1 MESIKRKPHRIYML
15 MKNEIKVWRLDT
27 VAQTLVLASYNGHM
41 PCAIYW
47 GAPLPRDED
56 CETLARSLD
65 TPRPGNVADYDIE
78 LSICPEY
85 GRGYHGEVGLE
96 ATDKEGRPLLTHF
109 VVASVQETKSEIC
122 IELSDAKYGLKYTAN
137 FVADQRSGIIE
148 ASASL
153 ASTSPIFVQFLAAPV
168 MQVPAITKN
177 LIEYAGRWTQEF
189 GERLVPI
196 TRGVH
201 MRQSKR
207 GRTGHDHF
215 PAMLFPDQNCDWQ
228 AGEVRGIHFGYSG
241 SHKMLAERLID
252 GRIAVISGIGEPVAP
267 AAGETLSSG
276 TAYLGFSNEG
286 RNGLSHAY
294 QTHVRESI
302 VRFAPSSLPRPVHY
316 NCWEAVYFRH
326 DLGELKE
333 LATRAEALGAERFVL
348 DDGWFGKRDDDTTS
362 LGDWQIDT
370 RKFPDG
376 LTPLIDHVQSLGMSF
391 GLWFEPEMVNPNSDL
406 ARAHPEWIIA
416 PEGRTQQTSRNQMV
430 LDYSNPAVVDYLF
443 ERVDTLLSHYK
454 IDYIKWDMNRDLTLA
469 VDRDGFGLLRRQTD
483 AVYRLM
489 DRLYEKHPT
498 VEIESC
504 ASGGGRIDYGILQR
518 TQRVWLSDSNDAHER
533 WIMQNAALQFLPP
546 EILGSHV
553 GPRRCHTS
561 GRNLPMAFRAL
572 VAASAHMGFEM
583 DLRELDASEEA
594 QLKRWTAFYKQ
605 HRNLM
610 HSGRQYRLETPT
622 VETLAQM
629 TVSQDRSSFILFS
642 GSLETLR
649 DETVH
654 PLRLSGLD
662 TNKRYRLKLENTDQL
677 KDRATRKF
685 TSPLIG
691 QEGLVLSGAALMQSG
706 LVLPFCYPQ
715 TMWVVTATALN
726 EAN

>member
-1 MESIKRKPHRIYML
+1 MSVQ
-15 MKNEIKVWRLDT
+15 NELKSPEINAWRLDT
-27 VAQTLVLASYNGHM
+27 PAQTLIFASHGGRM
-41 PCAIYW
+41 PCALYW
-47 GAPLPRDED
+47 GAPLPLDED
-56 CETLARSLD
+56 IITLAQSLD

-96 ATDKEGRPLLTHF
+96 ASDKDGRPLLTHF
-109 VVASVQETKSEIC
+109 IMASVFETESEIRFD
-122 IELSDAKYGLKYTAN
+122 LTDAKYGLNYTAKFSAN
-137 FVADQRSGIIE
+137 QTSGIIE
-148 ASASL
+148 ASATL
-153 ASTSPIFVQFLAAPV
+153 TSTSAIFVQFLAAPV
-168 MQVPAITKN
+168 MQVPSITKN

-189 GERLVPI
+189 GERTVPI

-215 PAMLFPDQNCDWQ
+215 PAMLFPNQSCDWQ
-228 AGEVRGIHFGYSG
+228 TGEVRGIHLGYSG
-241 SHKMLAERLID
+241 SHKMLTERLID
-252 GRIAVISGIGEPVAP
+252 GRIAVIAGIGEPVAL
-267 AAGETLSSG
+267 GDGDTISSG
-276 TAYLGFSNEG
+276 TCYLGFSSEG

-294 QTHVRESI
+294 QTHVRNRI
-302 VRFAPSSLPRPVHY
+302 VKFADGSLPRPVHY

-333 LATRAEALGAERFVL
+333 LATRAQALGAERFVL

-362 LGDWQIDT
+362 LGDWFINR

-416 PEGRTQQTSRNQMV
+416 PAGRTQQTSRNQMV
-430 LDYSNPAVVDYLF
+430 LDLSNPAVVDYLF
-443 ERVDTLLSHYK
+443 ERVDALLSEYD
-454 IDYIKWDMNRDLTLA
+454 INYIKWDMNRDLTLA
-469 VDRDGFGLLRRQTD
+469 VNSDGFGLLRRQTD
-483 AVYRLM
+483 AVYGLM
-489 DRLYEKHPT
+489 DRLHEKHPA

-572 VAASAHMGFEM
+572 VAANVHMGFEM
-583 DLRELDASEEA
+583 DLRELDANEEA

-605 HRNLM
+605 HRVLM

-622 VETLAQM
+622 AETLAQM
-629 TVSQDRSSFILFS
+629 TVSQDRNSFILFS
-642 GSLETLR
+642 GSLETHR
-649 DETVH
+649 DETIQ

-662 TNKRYRLKLENTDQL
+662 ATKRYRLKLENTDQL
-677 KDRATRKF
+677 KDHASRKF
-685 TSPLIG
+685 TSPLVS
-691 QEGLVLSGAALMQSG
+691 EDGLVLSGAALMQSG
-706 LVLPFCYPQ
+706 LALPFSFPQ

-726 EAN
+726 EAT